1 MTSRGNTTSAGLPLL
16 TVDDNQLDWPSFRS
30 AEDMSPGATSERAH
44 RMQVTAIQKGQS
56 LSDQAMDKLM
66 ELIMN
71 GDLLPGER
79 IQEATLARQ
88 LGISRGPL
96 REAISRL
103 EGRHLLQRL
112 PHIGVR
118 VSDPTPAE
126 IGEAY
131 MIREALEALACRL
144 AAERITDA
152 DLARLDTIL
161 GRHFEDEDS
170 KVSSGYYN
178 ASGDRD
184 FHLQIARAAGSKRL
198 ESMLMGDIYQLLL
211 ISRHLKRGRTE
222 AAYNEHREVFEA
234 LANRDADAVEA
245 AMRTHIRNAGQSVM
259 DAIAEAPNRGKKS

>member
-1 MTSRGNTTSAGLPLL
+1 MSATRTTAKTAPIVS
-16 TVDDNQLDWPSFRS
+16 TVDDSQLDWASFRS
-30 AEDMSPGATSERAH
+30 ADETSPAATSERAQ

-103 EGRHLLQRL
+103 EGRQLLQRL

-118 VSDPTPAE
+118 VADPTPAE

-131 MIREALEALACRL
+131 MIREALEVLACRL
-144 AAERITDA
+144 AAERMTDA
-152 DLARLDTIL
+152 DIERLDTIL
-161 GRHFEDEDS
+161 GRHFQDEDS

-184 FHLQIARAAGSKRL
+184 FHLQIARTAGSKRL
-198 ESMLMGDIYQLLL
+198 EAMLMGDIYQLLL
-211 ISRHLKRGRTE
+211 ISRHLRRGRTE
-222 AAYNEHREVFEA
+222 AAYNEHREVFDA
-234 LANRDADAVEA
+234 LSKRDPDAAEA
-245 AMRTHIRNAGQSVM
+245 AMRNHIRNARQSVM
-259 DAIAEAPNRGKKS
+259 DAIAEAPNRGKKP

>member
-1 MTSRGNTTSAGLPLL
+1 MTLL
-16 TVDDNQLDWPSFRS
+16 KPGIDASGMLSTVDDNQLDWASFRD
-30 AEDMSPGATSERAH
+30 AGDMSHADSSERTP

-71 GDLLPGER
+71 GHLLPGER

-103 EGRHLLQRL
+103 EGRQLLQRL

-118 VSDPTPAE
+118 VADPTPAE
-126 IGEAY
+126 ISEAY

-144 AAERITDA
+144 AAERMTDE
-152 DLARLDTIL
+152 DLQRLDTIL
-161 GRHFEDEDS
+161 GRHFEDEDA

-184 FHLQIARAAGSKRL
+184 FHLHIARATGSRRL
-198 ESMLMGDIYQLLL
+198 EAMLIGDIYQLLL

-222 AAYNEHREVFEA
+222 AAYAEHRQVFEA
-234 LANRDADAVEA
+234 LSRRDPDAAEA
-245 AMRTHIRNAGQSVM
+245 AMRNHIRNARQSVM
-259 DAIAEAPNRGKKS
+259 DAIAEAPNRGMKI